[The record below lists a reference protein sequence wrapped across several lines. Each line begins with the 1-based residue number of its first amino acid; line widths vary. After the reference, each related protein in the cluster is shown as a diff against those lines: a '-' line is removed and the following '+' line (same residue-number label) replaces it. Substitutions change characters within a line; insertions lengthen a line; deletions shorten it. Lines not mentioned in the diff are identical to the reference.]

1 MAHQLYTVIRDVE
14 KTHSG
19 LGNALAFS
27 MICVKARMCLLNVAP
42 SGTGKSVI
50 TNTLK
55 KHYPD
60 CVRLDSVTRSGLKD
74 FKEQFTN
81 FWGLV
86 VIDDMAKVDSIYSRR
101 HTITSFAELCYSH
114 NISKHTMTVTIVIDG
129 FFGSA
134 VINIQPII
142 LAELVSDAEWE
153 AVTQD
158 KTVRYYHLY
167 RPHKPVGTLPEITA
181 DWGISLDLV
190 KKPRHDFKLYE
201 KLEKVASIQWSD
213 ARVMEHLDTLLKAT
227 AALDRRQE
235 ARAEDFQLLYRL
247 MKPMT
252 VERHIFQKYGFE
264 TGRSMDTNLM
274 AVLVEFASWSDI
286 NLERIAR
293 DYKVSPTTAYRLLTE
308 IKDWFQ
314 ASEPMSKRLI
324 PKASLKQVLKEA
336 GVIR

>member
-1 MAHQLYTVIRDVE
+1 VHQLYSVIGDVE

-27 MICVKARMCLLNVAP
+27 IICVKARMCLLNVAP

-55 KHYPD
+55 QCFTD

-74 FKEQFTN
+74 FKDRFTN

-86 VIDDMAKVDSIYSRR
+86 TVDDMAKVDSLYSRK

-114 NISKHTMTVTIVIDG
+114 DISKHTMTVTIEIDG

-134 VINIQPII
+134 VINIQPVI
-142 LAELVSDAEWE
+142 LAELVNDAEWE

-167 RPHKPVGTLPEITA
+167 RPQKPVSALPEVA
-181 DWGISLDLV
+181 VDWGISLDLV
-190 KKPRHDFKLYE
+190 HRPRHDYRLYE
-201 KLEKVASIQWSD
+201 KLEKIASIQWSD
-213 ARVMEHLDTLLKAT
+213 ARAMEHLDTLLRAT
-227 AALDRRQE
+227 AALDRRQDV
-235 ARAEDFQLLYRL
+235 RAEDFQLLHRL

-252 VERHIFQKYGFE
+252 IERYIFQKFGFE
-264 TGRSMDTNLM
+264 TSRVMSTNLL
-274 AVLVEFASWSDI
+274 AVLVEFASWKNL

-293 DYKVSPTTAYRLLTE
+293 DYKVTPTTAYRLLTE
-308 IKDWFQ
+308 IKDWFEP
-314 ASEPMSKRLI
+314 SEAMSKRLV
-324 PKASLKQVLKEA
+324 PKKELVRVLKEA
-336 GVIR
+336 GAVR

>member
-1 MAHQLYTVIRDVE
+1 VHQLYSVIGDVE

-42 SGTGKSVI
+42 SGTGKSVV

-55 KHYPD
+55 KYYTD
-60 CVRLDSVTRSGLKD
+60 TVRLDSVTRSGLKD
-74 FKEQFTN
+74 FKEQFSN

-86 VIDDMAKVDSIYSRR
+86 TIDDMAKVDSFYSRK

-114 NISKHTMTVTIVIDG
+114 DISKHTFSVTIVIDG

-134 VINIQPII
+134 VINIQPVI
-142 LAELVSDAEWE
+142 LSELVQDAEWE

-167 RPHKPVGTLPEITA
+167 RPSKPVPHLPDVNL

-190 KKPRHDFKLYE
+190 HKPRHDFKLYAQ
-201 KLEKVASIQWSD
+201 LEKIASIQWSD
-213 ARVMEHLDTLLKAT
+213 ARVMEHLDTLLRAT

-235 ARAEDFQLLYRL
+235 VRAEDFQLLYRL

-252 VERHIFQKYGFE
+252 VERYIFHKSGFE
-264 TGRSMDTNLM
+264 VGRWMDTNLL
-274 AVLVEFASWSDI
+274 AVLVEFASWKDI
-286 NLERIAR
+286 SLERIAR
-293 DYKVSPTTAYRLLTE
+293 DYKVNPTTAYRLLTE
-308 IKDWFQ
+308 IKDWFEPQ
-314 ASEPMSKRLI
+314 EPMSKRLV
-324 PKASLKQVLKEA
+324 PKRDLRQVLKEA
-336 GVIR
+336 GVVR